1 MGTLYELKSEY
12 IQLRDMAGDPD
23 ISPEALRDTME
34 AINGELEDKADGYA
48 RVIRE
53 LEAEEAGL
61 DAEIKRLQARK
72 SAVSGN
78 KGRIK
83 EALEKAMRQTGKTK
97 FKTLLFSFGIQKNP
111 PSVAI
116 LKEDSVPID
125 YLVVPD
131 PQPDKKRILAELKAG
146 AKFDWAE
153 LRQTEALRIR

>member
-23 ISPEALRDTME
+23 ISPEALRDTMD

-83 EALEKAMRQTGKTK
+83 DALESAMRETGKLK
-97 FKTLLFSFGIQKNP
+97 FKTALFSFGIQKNP

-116 LKEDSVPID
+116 LSENIPLD
-125 YLVVPD
+125 YLVVPE

>member
-12 IQLRDMAGDPD
+12 IQLREMAGDPD
-23 ISPEALRDTME
+23 ISPEALRDTMD

-48 RVIRE
+48 KVIRE

-61 DAEIKRLQARK
+61 DTEIKRLQARK

-83 EALEKAMRQTGKTK
+83 DALESAMRETGKLK
-97 FKTLLFSFGIQKNP
+97 FKTALFSFGIQKNP

-116 LKEDSVPID
+116 LSENIPLD
-125 YLVVPD
+125 YLVVPE

-146 AKFDWAE
+146 ASFDWAE
-153 LRQTEALRIR
+153 LRQTESLRIR

>member
-83 EALEKAMRQTGKTK
+83 DALESAMRETVKLK
-97 FKTLLFSFGIQKNP
+97 FKTALFSFGIQKNP

-116 LKEDSVPID
+116 LSENIPLD
-125 YLVVPD
+125 YLVVPE

-146 AKFDWAE
+146 ATFDWAE

>member
-1 MGTLYELKSEY
+1 MGTLYELKSEC
-12 IQLRDMAGDPD
+12 IQLREMAGDPD

-48 RVIRE
+48 KVIRE

-61 DAEIKRLQARK
+61 DTEIKRLQARK

-83 EALEKAMRQTGKTK
+83 DALESAMRETGKLK
-97 FKTLLFSFGIQKNP
+97 FKTALFSFGIQKNP

-116 LKEDSVPID
+116 LSENIPLD

-146 AKFDWAE
+146 ALFDWAE
-153 LRQTEALRIR
+153 LKQTEALRIR

>member
-12 IQLRDMAGDPD
+12 LQLRDMAGDPD

-48 RVIRE
+48 KVIRE

-72 SAVSGN
+72 SAVSGS

-83 EALEKAMRQTGKTK
+83 DALESAMRETGKLK
-97 FKTLLFSFGIQKNP
+97 FKTALFSFGIQKNP

-116 LKEDSVPID
+116 LSENIPLD

-146 AKFDWAE
+146 ATFDWAE

>member
-1 MGTLYELKSEY
+1 MKLYEITEDFER
-12 IQLRDMAGDPD
+12 LREMASDPD
-23 ISPEALRDTME
+23 VDPEAIRDTME
-34 AINGELEDKADGYA
+34 AIEADFEDKADGYA
-48 RVIRE
+48 KVIRM
-53 LEAEEAGL
+53 LEADEDGL

-83 EALEKAMRQTGKTK
+83 DALEKAMRQTGKTK

-111 PSVAI
+111 PSVTI

>member
-12 IQLRDMAGDPD
+12 IQLREMAGDPD
-23 ISPEALRDTME
+23 ISPEALRDTMD

-48 RVIRE
+48 KVIRE

-83 EALEKAMRQTGKTK
+83 DALESAMRETGKLK
-97 FKTLLFSFGIQKNP
+97 FKTALFSFGIQKNP

-116 LKEDSVPID
+116 LSENIPLD

-146 AKFDWAE
+146 SSFDWAE
-153 LRQTEALRIR
+153 LRQTESLRIR

>member
-1 MGTLYELKSEY
+1 MKLYEITEDFER
-12 IQLRDMAGDPD
+12 LREMALDPD
-23 ISPEALRDTME
+23 VDPEAIRDTME
-34 AINGELEDKADGYA
+34 AIEADFEDKADGYA
-48 RVIRE
+48 KVIRM
-53 LEAEEAGL
+53 LETDEDGL

-83 EALEKAMRQTGKTK
+83 DALEKAMRQTGKTK

>member
-1 MGTLYELKSEY
+1 MKLYEITEDFER
-12 IQLRDMAGDPD
+12 LREMALDPD
-23 ISPEALRDTME
+23 VDPEAIRDTME
-34 AINGELEDKADGYA
+34 AIEADFEDKADGYA
-48 RVIRE
+48 KVIRM
-53 LEAEEAGL
+53 LETDEDGL

-83 EALEKAMRQTGKTK
+83 DALEKAMRLTGKTK

-131 PQPDKKRILAELKAG
+131 PQPDKKRILTELKAG

>member
-1 MGTLYELKSEY
+1 MTLYEITDEY
-12 IQLRDMAGDPD
+12 RKLLEIAEDPD
-23 ISPEALRDTME
+23 MDPDVLRDTME
-34 AINGELEDKADGYA
+34 AIDADLEDKADGYA
-48 RVIRE
+48 KVIRT
-53 LEAEEAGL
+53 LEAEEAGV

-83 EALEKAMRQTGKTK
+83 DALEKAMRQTGKTK
-97 FKTLLFSFGIQKNP
+97 FKTVLFSFGIQKNP

>member
-1 MGTLYELKSEY
+1 MKLYEITEDFER
-12 IQLRDMAGDPD
+12 LREMALDPD
-23 ISPEALRDTME
+23 VDPEAIRDTME
-34 AINGELEDKADGYA
+34 AIEADFEDKADGYA
-48 RVIRE
+48 KVIRM
-53 LEAEEAGL
+53 LETDEAGL

>member
-12 IQLRDMAGDPD
+12 LQLRDMAGDPD
-23 ISPEALRDTME
+23 ISPDALRDTMD

-83 EALEKAMRQTGKTK
+83 DALESAMRETGKLK
-97 FKTLLFSFGIQKNP
+97 FKTALFSFGIQKNP

-116 LKEDSVPID
+116 LSENIPLD
-125 YLVVPD
+125 YLVVPE

-146 AKFDWAE
+146 ATFDWAE

>member
-12 IQLRDMAGDPD
+12 LQLRDMAGDPD
-23 ISPEALRDTME
+23 ISPEALRDTMD

-78 KGRIK
+78 KRRIK
-83 EALEKAMRQTGKTK
+83 DALESAMRETGKLK
-97 FKTLLFSFGIQKNP
+97 FKTALFSFGIQRNP

-116 LKEDSVPID
+116 LSENIPLD
-125 YLVVPD
+125 YLVVPE

-146 AKFDWAE
+146 ATFDWAE

>member
-12 IQLRDMAGDPD
+12 IQLREMAGDPD
-23 ISPEALRDTME
+23 ISPEALRDTMD

-48 RVIRE
+48 KVIRE

-61 DAEIKRLQARK
+61 DTEIKRLQARK

-83 EALEKAMRQTGKTK
+83 DALESAMRETGKLK
-97 FKTLLFSFGIQKNP
+97 FKTALFSFGIQRNP

-116 LKEDSVPID
+116 LSENIPLD

>member
-23 ISPEALRDTME
+23 ISPEALRDTMD

-48 RVIRE
+48 KVIRE

-72 SAVSGN
+72 SAVSGS

-83 EALEKAMRQTGKTK
+83 DALESAMRETGKLK
-97 FKTLLFSFGIQKNP
+97 FKTALFSFGIQKNP

-116 LKEDSVPID
+116 LSENIPLD
-125 YLVVPD
+125 YLVVTE

-146 AKFDWAE
+146 AIFDWAE

>member
-12 IQLRDMAGDPD
+12 LQLRDMAGDPD
-23 ISPEALRDTME
+23 ISPEALRDTMD

-48 RVIRE
+48 KVIRE

-83 EALEKAMRQTGKTK
+83 NALESAMRETGKLK
-97 FKTLLFSFGIQKNP
+97 FKTALFSFGIQKNP

-116 LKEDSVPID
+116 LSENIPLD

>member
-1 MGTLYELKSEY
+1 MKLYEITEDFER
-12 IQLRDMAGDPD
+12 LREMALDPD
-23 ISPEALRDTME
+23 VDPEAIRDTME
-34 AINGELEDKADGYA
+34 AIEADFEDKADGYA
-48 RVIRE
+48 KVIRM
-53 LEAEEAGL
+53 LETDEDGL

-153 LRQTEALRIR
+153 LKQTEALRIR

>member
-12 IQLRDMAGDPD
+12 IQLREMAGDPD
-23 ISPEALRDTME
+23 ISPEALRDTMD

-83 EALEKAMRQTGKTK
+83 DALESAMRETGKLK
-97 FKTLLFSFGIQKNP
+97 FKTALFSFGIQKNP

-116 LKEDSVPID
+116 LSENIPLD
-125 YLVVPD
+125 YLVVPE

-146 AKFDWAE
+146 ASFDWAE
-153 LRQTEALRIR
+153 LRQTESLRIR

>member
-83 EALEKAMRQTGKTK
+83 DALESAMRETGKLK
-97 FKTLLFSFGIQKNP
+97 FKTALFSFGIQKNP

-116 LKEDSVPID
+116 LSENIPLD
-125 YLVVPD
+125 YLVVPE

>member
-1 MGTLYELKSEY
+1 VKLYEITEDFER
-12 IQLRDMAGDPD
+12 LREMALDPD
-23 ISPEALRDTME
+23 VDPEAIRDTME
-34 AINGELEDKADGYA
+34 AIEADFEDKADGYA
-48 RVIRE
+48 KVIRM
-53 LEAEEAGL
+53 LETDEDGL

>member
-23 ISPEALRDTME
+23 ISPEALRDTMD

-48 RVIRE
+48 KVIRE

-83 EALEKAMRQTGKTK
+83 DALESAMRETGKLK
-97 FKTLLFSFGIQKNP
+97 FKTALFSFRIQKNP

-116 LKEDSVPID
+116 LSENIPLD

-146 AKFDWAE
+146 ATFDWAE

>member
-12 IQLRDMAGDPD
+12 IQLREMAGDPD
-23 ISPEALRDTME
+23 ISPEALRDTMD

-48 RVIRE
+48 KVIRE

-83 EALEKAMRQTGKTK
+83 DSLESAMRETGKLK
-97 FKTLLFSFGIQKNP
+97 FKTALFSFGIQKNP

-116 LKEDSVPID
+116 LSENIPLD

-146 AKFDWAE
+146 ASFDWAE
-153 LRQTEALRIR
+153 LRQTESLRIR

>member
-1 MGTLYELKSEY
+1 MKLYEITENFER
-12 IQLRDMAGDPD
+12 LREMALDPD
-23 ISPEALRDTME
+23 VDPEAIRDTME
-34 AINGELEDKADGYA
+34 AIEADFEDKADGYA
-48 RVIRE
+48 KVIRM
-53 LEAEEAGL
+53 LETDEDGL

>member
-12 IQLRDMAGDPD
+12 LQLRDMAGDPD
-23 ISPEALRDTME
+23 ISPEALRDTMD

-83 EALEKAMRQTGKTK
+83 DALESAMRETGKLK
-97 FKTLLFSFGIQKNP
+97 FKTALFSFGIQRNP

-116 LKEDSVPID
+116 LSENIPLD
-125 YLVVPD
+125 YLVVPE

-146 AKFDWAE
+146 ATFDWAE

>member
-1 MGTLYELKSEY
+1 MKLYEITEDFER
-12 IQLRDMAGDPD
+12 LREMARDPD
-23 ISPEALRDTME
+23 VDPEAIRDTME
-34 AINGELEDKADGYA
+34 AIEADFEDKADGYA
-48 RVIRE
+48 KVIRM
-53 LEAEEAGL
+53 LETDEDGL

-83 EALEKAMRQTGKTK
+83 DALERAMRQTGKTK

>member
-1 MGTLYELKSEY
+1 
-12 IQLRDMAGDPD
+12 MAGDPD
-23 ISPEALRDTME
+23 SSPEALRDTMD

-48 RVIRE
+48 KVIRE

-72 SAVSGN
+72 GAVSGN

-83 EALEKAMRQTGKTK
+83 DALESAMRETGKLK
-97 FKTLLFSFGIQKNP
+97 FKTALFSFGIQKNP

-116 LKEDSVPID
+116 LSENIPLD

-146 AKFDWAE
+146 ATFDWAE

>member
-23 ISPEALRDTME
+23 ISPEALRDTMD

-48 RVIRE
+48 KVIRE

-61 DAEIKRLQARK
+61 DTEIKRLQARK

-83 EALEKAMRQTGKTK
+83 NALESAMRETGKLK
-97 FKTLLFSFGIQKNP
+97 FKTALFSFGIQKNP

-116 LKEDSVPID
+116 LSENIPLD
-125 YLVVPD
+125 YLVVPE

-146 AKFDWAE
+146 ASFDWAE
-153 LRQTEALRIR
+153 LRQTESLRIR

>member
-12 IQLRDMAGDPD
+12 IQLREMAGDPD

-48 RVIRE
+48 KVIRE

-61 DAEIKRLQARK
+61 DTEIKRLQARK

-83 EALEKAMRQTGKTK
+83 DALESAMRETGKLK
-97 FKTLLFSFGIQKNP
+97 FKTALFSFGIQKNP

-116 LKEDSVPID
+116 LSENIPLD

-146 AKFDWAE
+146 ALFDWAE
-153 LRQTEALRIR
+153 LKQTEALRIR

>member
-23 ISPEALRDTME
+23 ISPEALRDTMD

-48 RVIRE
+48 KVIRE

-61 DAEIKRLQARK
+61 DTEIKRLQARK

-83 EALEKAMRQTGKTK
+83 DALESAMRETGKLK
-97 FKTLLFSFGIQKNP
+97 FKTALFSFGIQKNP

-116 LKEDSVPID
+116 LSENIPLD

-146 AKFDWAE
+146 ASFDWAE
-153 LRQTEALRIR
+153 LRQTESLRIR

>member
-23 ISPEALRDTME
+23 ISPEALRDTMD

-48 RVIRE
+48 KVIRE
-53 LEAEEAGL
+53 LEAEEAGI

-72 SAVSGN
+72 SAVGGN

-83 EALEKAMRQTGKTK
+83 DALESAMRETGKLK
-97 FKTLLFSFGIQKNP
+97 FKTALFSFGIQKNP

-116 LKEDSVPID
+116 LGENIPLD
-125 YLVVPD
+125 YLVVPE

-146 AKFDWAE
+146 ATFDWAE

>member
-12 IQLRDMAGDPD
+12 LQLRDMAGDPD
-23 ISPEALRDTME
+23 ISPEALRDTMD
-34 AINGELEDKADGYA
+34 AINGELEDKADGSA

-61 DAEIKRLQARK
+61 DTEIKRLQARK

-83 EALEKAMRQTGKTK
+83 DALESAMRETGKLK
-97 FKTLLFSFGIQKNP
+97 FKTALFSFGIQKNP

-116 LKEDSVPID
+116 LSENIPLD

-146 AKFDWAE
+146 ATFDWAE